1 MRTPVGLDTSSGPEQ
16 DVHRPPGPSPRRLGA
31 RRAPLLG
38 MRGRRAILPWVLL
51 TPALTVIGLLLLF
64 PLGRIVW
71 LSFREYR
78 LRNLVSGESD
88 FVGLDNYLTLL
99 TDQYL
104 WQVAMLNTV
113 VFAAV
118 AVSTTIVVG
127 TLVALLLSTLNPV
140 LRIFVVSCIMVAWAM
155 PAVSGTYVWL
165 WIFDVDSGVVA
176 QALTSMGLVDP
187 SGYNWFADRLFF
199 YAIVTL
205 NVVHGGFPFVAVTVL
220 AGLLTVP
227 RELHEAARIDGA
239 GAWKRFWHVTFPV
252 LRPVFAVVTVLSTI
266 WDFKV
271 FAQIYLMPGG
281 DVGGSRM
288 LNLGV
293 WSYVRSFGH
302 NDYGLGSAIAVLL
315 TMLLLVVTVFY
326 LRALFREDGLR

>member
-1 MRTPVGLDTSSGPEQ
+1 M
-16 DVHRPPGPSPRRLGA
+16 
-31 RRAPLLG
+31 
-38 MRGRRAILPWVLL
+38 GRRARRTLLPWVLL
-51 TPALTVIGLLLLF
+51 APALTVIGLLLLF
-64 PLGRIVW
+64 PLGRILW
-71 LSFREYR
+71 LSFRDFK
-78 LRNLVSGESD
+78 LRNLMSGESD
-88 FVGLDNYLTLL
+88 FIGLDNYVALL
-99 TDQYL
+99 TDPYL
-104 WQVAMLNTV
+104 WQVAMVNTV
-113 VFAAV
+113 VFAVV
-118 AVSTTIVVG
+118 AVLTTIVVG
-127 TLVALLLSTLNPV
+127 TLVALLLSTLSTVPRLV
-140 LRIFVVSCIMVAWAM
+140 VVSCIMVAWAM
-155 PAVSGTYVWL
+155 PAVSGTYVWV
-165 WIFDVDSGVVA
+165 WIFDVDNGVVA
-176 QALTSMGLVDP
+176 QALTSLGLLDP
-187 SGYNWFADRLFF
+187 SGHNWFADRLFF

-227 RELHEAARIDGA
+227 AELHEAARIDGA

-281 DVGGSRM
+281 DVGGSDM

-302 NDYGLGSAIAVLL
+302 NDYGLGAAIAVLL
-315 TMLLLVVTVFY
+315 TLLLLVVTVFY

>member
-1 MRTPVGLDTSSGPEQ
+1 
-16 DVHRPPGPSPRRLGA
+16 
-31 RRAPLLG
+31 
-38 MRGRRAILPWVLL
+38 MRGRRALLPWVLL
-51 TPALTVIGLLLLF
+51 APALTVIGLLLLF

-88 FVGLDNYLTLL
+88 FIGFANYATLL
-99 TDQYL
+99 TDPYL
-104 WQVAMLNTV
+104 WRIAMVNTV

-118 AVSTTIVVG
+118 AVFTTIVVG
-127 TLVALLLSTLNPV
+127 TLVALLLAALRPV
-140 LRIFVVSCIMVAWAM
+140 PRVVVVSCVMVAWAM
-155 PAVSGTYVWL
+155 PAVSGTYVWI
-165 WIFDVDSGVVA
+165 WIFDVDDGVVA
-176 QALTSMGLVDP
+176 QALTSLGLVDP

-205 NVVHGGFPFVAVTVL
+205 NIVHGGFPFVAVTVL

-315 TMLLLVVTVFY
+315 TLLLLAITVLY
-326 LRALFREDGLR
+326 LRALFREDGVG

>member
-1 MRTPVGLDTSSGPEQ
+1 M
-16 DVHRPPGPSPRRLGA
+16 
-31 RRAPLLG
+31 
-38 MRGRRAILPWVLL
+38 GRRARRTLLPWVLL
-51 TPALTVIGLLLLF
+51 APALTVIGLLLLF
-64 PLGRIVW
+64 PLGRILW
-71 LSFREYR
+71 LSFRDFK
-78 LRNLVSGESD
+78 LRNLMSGESE
-88 FVGLDNYLTLL
+88 FIGLDNYVALL
-99 TDQYL
+99 TDPYL
-104 WQVAMLNTV
+104 WQVAMVNTV
-113 VFAAV
+113 VFAVV
-118 AVSTTIVVG
+118 AVLTTIVVG
-127 TLVALLLSTLNPV
+127 TLVALLLSTLSTVPRLV
-140 LRIFVVSCIMVAWAM
+140 VVSCIMVAWAM
-155 PAVSGTYVWL
+155 PAVSGTYVWV
-165 WIFDVDSGVVA
+165 WIFDVDNGVVA
-176 QALTSMGLVDP
+176 QALTSLGLLDP
-187 SGYNWFADRLFF
+187 SGHNWFADRLFF

-227 RELHEAARIDGA
+227 AELHEAARIDGA

-281 DVGGSRM
+281 DVGGSDM

-302 NDYGLGSAIAVLL
+302 NDYGLGAAIAVLL
-315 TMLLLVVTVFY
+315 TLLLLVVTVFY

>member
-1 MRTPVGLDTSSGPEQ
+1 MG
-16 DVHRPPGPSPRRLGA
+16 RRA
-31 RRAPLLG
+31 RRAL
-38 MRGRRAILPWVLL
+38 LPWVLL
-51 TPALTVIGLLLLF
+51 APALTVIGLLLLF

-71 LSFREYR
+71 LSFRDFK
-78 LRNLVSGESD
+78 LRNLMSGESD
-88 FVGLDNYLTLL
+88 FIGLDNYVALL
-99 TDQYL
+99 TDPYL
-104 WQVAMLNTV
+104 WQIAMVNTV
-113 VFAAV
+113 VFAVV
-118 AVSTTIVVG
+118 AVLTTIVVG
-127 TLVALLLSTLNPV
+127 TLVALLLSTLGTVP
-140 LRIFVVSCIMVAWAM
+140 RIIVVSCIMVAWAM
-155 PAVSGTYVWL
+155 PAVSGTYVWI
-165 WIFDVDSGVVA
+165 WIFDVDNGVVA
-176 QALTSMGLVDP
+176 QALTSLGVLDP
-187 SGYNWFADRLFF
+187 SGYNWFADRLYF

-227 RELHEAARIDGA
+227 KELHEAARIDGA

-281 DVGGSRM
+281 DVGGSDM

-302 NDYGLGSAIAVLL
+302 NDYGLGAAIAVLL
-315 TMLLLVVTVFY
+315 TLLLLVVTMLY

>member
-1 MRTPVGLDTSSGPEQ
+1 M
-16 DVHRPPGPSPRRLGA
+16 
-31 RRAPLLG
+31 
-38 MRGRRAILPWVLL
+38 GRRARRTLLPWVLL
-51 TPALTVIGLLLLF
+51 APALTVIGLLLLF
-64 PLGRIVW
+64 PLGRILW
-71 LSFREYR
+71 LSFRDFK
-78 LRNLVSGESD
+78 LRNLMSGESD
-88 FVGLDNYLTLL
+88 FIGLDNYVALL
-99 TDQYL
+99 TDPYL
-104 WQVAMLNTV
+104 WQVAMVNTV
-113 VFAAV
+113 VFAVV
-118 AVSTTIVVG
+118 AVLTTIVVG
-127 TLVALLLSTLNPV
+127 TLVALLLSTLSTVPRLV
-140 LRIFVVSCIMVAWAM
+140 VVSCIMVAWAM
-155 PAVSGTYVWL
+155 PAVSGTYVWV
-165 WIFDVDSGVVA
+165 WIFDVDNGVVA
-176 QALTSMGLVDP
+176 QALTSLGLLDP
-187 SGYNWFADRLFF
+187 SGHNWFADRVFF

-227 RELHEAARIDGA
+227 AELHEAARIDGA

-281 DVGGSRM
+281 DVGGSDM

-302 NDYGLGSAIAVLL
+302 NDYGLGAAIAVLL
-315 TMLLLVVTVFY
+315 TLLLLVVTVFY